1 MTESNPFF
9 DEVRDA
15 HVEIERWLSGEAP
28 AERLPALLARF
39 SPAYSMVTLAGARL
53 DFAALTAFFARVRGT
68 RPGLRIVIDE
78 LELIG
83 PGDGRAVVGY
93 REHQADAAG
102 QATLR
107 RSTAV
112 FAHDD
117 AGGIVWL
124 RLHETACAPG

>member
-28 AERLPALLARF
+28 AGHLPALRARF

-53 DFAALTAFFARVRGT
+53 DFTALTAFFAQAQGA
-68 RPGLRIVIDE
+68 VIDE

-83 PGDGRAVVGY
+83 QGDGRAVVGD

-102 QATLR
+102 QATLPLDGGVRAR
-107 RSTAV
+107 R
-112 FAHDD
+112 
-117 AGGIVWL
+117 
-124 RLHETACAPG
+124 RRACRVAASA